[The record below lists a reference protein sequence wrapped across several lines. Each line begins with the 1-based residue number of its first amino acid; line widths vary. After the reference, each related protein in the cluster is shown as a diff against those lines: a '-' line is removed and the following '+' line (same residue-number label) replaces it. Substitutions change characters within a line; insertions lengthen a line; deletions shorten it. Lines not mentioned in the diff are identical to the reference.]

1 MAKSLQLNA
10 NIWCGEEK
18 REFYVAKIASIEQR
32 SKTKEREREEEEK
45 NSQVNKVFKWQKND
59 KYRT

>member
-32 SKTKEREREEEEK
+32 SKTKERGEEEEK
-45 NSQVNKVFKWQKND
+45 EQSSEQSF
-59 KYRT
+59 